1 MSKIYFKETQKFR
14 QWWILVILLIVLCI
28 WLWGIIQQIVFEI
41 PFGNNPI
48 SDLGLVLIGIIVLAP
63 IVIIF
68 RIKMISQIRRDG
80 IWYKMY
86 PLTTYKKIR
95 PEEVKNWHIRQY
107 NPVREF
113 GGWGMRFALQRG
125 KGKAINLSSRN
136 GLQLELKSGKKLLI
150 GTQNP
155 EKMKEAMEK
164 MFKPNK
170 L

>member
-86 PLTTYKKIR
+86 PLTNYKKIK
-95 PEEVKNWHIRQY
+95 PEEDKN
-107 NPVREF
+107 
-113 GGWGMRFALQRG
+113 
-125 KGKAINLSSRN
+125 
-136 GLQLELKSGKKLLI
+136 
-150 GTQNP
+150 
-155 EKMKEAMEK
+155 
-164 MFKPNK
+164 
-170 L
+170 